1 MKNLLAALLLIAA
14 GSVAAQPVK
23 CVDAKGKVRYIDQS
37 AMGTEKC
44 EPVKDKTQVMHTQP
58 GAINLNPPPSGG
70 GGLSL
75 AQREGNVRA
84 AEAQLEQAKKALADQ
99 EAIRGGDE
107 KNYQRVLDRL
117 KPYQDAVTKA
127 EQNLDQ
133 ARRNLR

>member
-1 MKNLLAALLLIAA
+1 MKTILATLLLIAA
-14 GSVAAQPVK
+14 GGVTAQPVK

-58 GAINLNPPPSGG
+58 GAINLHPPAKS

-84 AEAQLEQAKKALADQ
+84 AEAQLEQAKKALAEQ

>member
-1 MKNLLAALLLIAA
+1 MKTILAALLVLACTAA
-14 GSVAAQPVK
+14 AAQPVK

-37 AMGTEKC
+37 MMAQEKC
-44 EPVKDKTQVMHTQP
+44 ALVKDKAQIIQSQP
-58 GAINLNPPPSGG
+58 GTAQPSSASTNPGPS
-70 GGLSL
+70 LD
-75 AQREGNVRA
+75 QRESNVRA
-84 AEAQLEQAKKALADQ
+84 AEQQLEQARKALADQ
-99 EAIRGGDE
+99 EAIRSGDE

>member
-1 MKNLLAALLLIAA
+1 MKTILTAFLLLACSAA
-14 GSVAAQPVK
+14 AAQPVK

-37 AMGTEKC
+37 MMAQEKC
-44 EPVKDKTQVMHTQP
+44 EPVKNKTQIMQTQP
-58 GAINLNPPPSGG
+58 GAINPSASAPPPNVD
-70 GGLSL
+70 
-75 AQREGNVRA
+75 QREASVRA
-84 AEAQLEQAKKALADQ
+84 AEQQLEQARKALADQ
-99 EAIRGGDE
+99 EAIRNGDE